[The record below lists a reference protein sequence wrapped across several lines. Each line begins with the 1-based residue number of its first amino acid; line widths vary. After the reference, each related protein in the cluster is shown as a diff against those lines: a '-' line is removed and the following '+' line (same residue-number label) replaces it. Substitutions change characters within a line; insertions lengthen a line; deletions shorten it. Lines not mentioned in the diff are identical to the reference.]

1 MGEAKRRKKL
11 DPTFGKIPRSKKVT
25 EFDPELFEK
34 YMDLPLSEYSEPEHA
49 QLVEKGLEQ
58 LELLA
63 QKAGVEMPTMP
74 SDPMEKQ
81 RFLHRFAQGMAD
93 SRLEL
98 PDGSIIE

>member
-11 DPTFGKIPRSKKVT
+11 DPNFGKIPRPRKGT
-25 EFDPELFEK
+25 QFDFELFEK

-58 LELLA
+58 LFHLA
-63 QKAGVEMPTMP
+63 QEAGVEMPPMP
-74 SDPMEKQ
+74 TDPMEKQ
-81 RFLHRFAQGMAD
+81 RLLHRFTQGMAN
-93 SRLEL
+93 SRLKL